1 MDLYNAWIKEL
12 KSIFDKIRNEK
23 KLKEYLKQ
31 TPIAKKFL
39 LHCQKINALELTFEM
54 FKEFCAFRNYGL
66 TDVEK
71 KKYEQLKIRLK
82 QQKDHPSLGLG
93 YIPSMN
99 QVSRLTKGPKQCLG
113 CQALDQVPR
122 LKKCPKNCL
131 ECGGFSGGGGG
142 EGKGGYE
149 VWCKATLSSKSQLLI
164 SRKRSDDDMILNRYV
179 KVWEGV
185 DDACSIVH
193 LKCGYQY
200 AFYVVKRN
208 ENGEK
213 SLKSEPTLVLL
224 KCDDNMKKK
233 KKIFPKDAALSENL
247 ALKIPY
253 APIIVSRTATEVV
266 VLMRKGK
273 GVKMIRLESR
283 NLNATTK
290 HSGKVATWEHI
301 EGASICKTP
310 EVPSDI
316 PIPHRY
322 PSRKKKDDEN
332 KVKMAPGRWIRVAE
346 TKELYSTTL
355 VVGLKPNA
363 SYQFRC
369 KSVDEHYLA
378 GPASDHVHFENI
390 KLLKSKS
397 HFHQITRNN
406 ISTTFVVLVGSP
418 KELKIGDTICF
429 VEKSRLDGFT
439 VLAAKILR
447 KNFHSNAYVIEVI
460 WASRLRKGIT
470 PNSFVAEK
478 TVLGPHPFT
487 PGYHTGSILF
497 RSGNSFFNE
506 SKRIY
511 RTKWIDEK
519 GRNECIH
526 I

>member
-99 QVSRLTKGPKQCLG
+99 QVPRLTKCPKQCLG

-266 VLMRKGK
+266 VLLRKAK

-283 NLNATTK
+283 NLNVRRK
-290 HSGKVATWEHI
+290 YSGKTYHWEHLGVKYCQENPLFGRHSYPGPTSEI
-301 EGASICKTP
+301 EKAEKL
-310 EVPSDI
+310 
-316 PIPHRY
+316 
-322 PSRKKKDDEN
+322 
-332 KVKMAPGRWIRVAE
+332 APGPWVRVAE

-355 VVGLKPNA
+355 IIGLKPNA